1 MAAVIRYLSAD
12 NHMADTPPLNS
23 PETGPHRAAV
33 SLFRGLVFEMSAC
46 PCLLYVTVLTV
57 CVGVGVYRY
66 YRMSTSSKKYFCSS
80 LFLYL
85 HIHCL
90 HFHTHRP

>member
-33 SLFRGLVFEMSAC
+33 SLF
-46 PCLLYVTVLTV
+46 
-57 CVGVGVYRY
+57 
-66 YRMSTSSKKYFCSS
+66 
-80 LFLYL
+80 
-85 HIHCL
+85 
-90 HFHTHRP
+90 